1 MRRLRGEVAK
11 AEAVRRA
18 LLQSLGEEHVPK
30 TAAASA
36 MNAGGAAGA
45 AEGDGGGGRRNNN
58 GSSSNISHDLR
69 GYYTP
74 GVLGARAK
82 NAASDN
88 AAAFAAGGENTD
100 DGVGGD
106 SNVSTRIP
114 ASWQKPSTSSFSST
128 PTTSTTTMT
137 GKEFFR
143 AARARLPAAR
153 FEDLMAAVRALNGGR
168 ASRTSA
174 LAAAAEALGGEGGGC
189 CADLVPV
196 FEGLLSQRVPV
207 D

>member
-1 MRRLRGEVAK
+1 MDA
-11 AEAVRRA
+11 
-18 LLQSLGEEHVPK
+18 
-30 TAAASA
+30 
-36 MNAGGAAGA
+36 GAAGA
-45 AEGDGGGGRRNNN
+45 EEGGRRN
-58 GSSSNISHDLR
+58 SSSHDLR

-82 NAASDN
+82 VASDN
-88 AAAFAAGGENTD
+88 AAFAGGGENPND
-100 DGVGGD
+100 DVGGVGFGD
-106 SNVSTRIP
+106 SAPARIP
-114 ASWQKPSTSSFSST
+114 ASWKKKPPASSSYSC
-128 PTTSTTTMT
+128 STTTATAMT

-174 LAAAAEALGGEGGGC
+174 LAAASEALGGEGGG

>member
-1 MRRLRGEVAK
+1 MRRLRAEVAK
-11 AEAVRRA
+11 AEGVRRA
-18 LLQSLGEEHVPK
+18 LLRSLGGGGGLGVCG
-30 TAAASA
+30 A
-36 MNAGGAAGA
+36 AGGGGGEGLPGEQTPAGAGA
-45 AEGDGGGGRRNNN
+45 AEVADSR
-58 GSSSNISHDLR
+58 SPSYDFECCST
-69 GYYTP
+69 TP

-82 NAASDN
+82 AANDS
-88 AAAFAAGGENTD
+88 AGFAAVENNTD
-100 DGVGGD
+100 NDGGGD
-106 SNVSTRIP
+106 NNNNNNASARRIP
-114 ASWQKPSTSSFSST
+114 ASWKKPSNS
-128 PTTSTTTMT
+128 PSTTTATMT

-153 FEDLMAAVRALNGGR
+153 FEDLMNAVRALNGGR

-174 LAAAAEALGGEGGGC
+174 LAAAAEALGGQGGG